1 MPVLKTPMRACMRIT
16 LALLLVAAS
25 AVASFAR
32 GPVSFAPLAAELQ
45 GAVVNIS
52 TTYIVNSNGRGFPF
66 PNVPE
71 SSPLREFFDKLQPQQ
86 TPENE
91 EPIESRSLGSGF
103 VIDEQGTIVTNYHVI
118 EGATE
123 VFVAFTDGTRVE
135 AEVVGADEKTDLA
148 VLRVNVGR
156 DLKHV
161 ELGDSET
168 ALVGDWVVAIGNP
181 FGLGGSLSAGIVSA
195 RNRDIRSGPYDNF
208 IQTDAAINQG
218 NSGGPLFNMD
228 GEVVGINTA
237 IISQSGG
244 SLGIGF
250 SIPINLA
257 KPVIEQLIEFGETRR
272 GWLGVEIQDVSEDIA
287 AGLGRPDTAGALVSR
302 VVQGSPSEGVI
313 EEGDLILEFDGK
325 AITKMRDLPRIV
337 AETEVGKSVAVEVLR
352 KGKATILEVT
362 LGRLEQVDPFMEVGD
377 LPPEEVPVNTGSLL
391 GLSVADFDDGWRERF
406 GIPADIDGAVVS
418 EVEVGS
424 DAEDK
429 GLRIGHTILE
439 VNQQVV
445 YSAGDVKN
453 IVGTAAE
460 AGREVILLKIADP
473 TGSRRFVAIRLNK

>member
-45 GAVVNIS
+45 GAVINIS

-86 TPENE
+86 PPENE

-302 VVQGSPSEGVI
+302 VVQGSPSDGVI

-325 AITKMRDLPRIV
+325 PITKMRDLPRIV

-352 KGKATILEVT
+352 KGKDTILEVT

-445 YSAGDVKN
+445 YSAVDVKN

>member
-86 TPENE
+86 PPENE

-287 AGLGRPDTAGALVSR
+287 AGLGRSDTAGALVSR

>member
-1 MPVLKTPMRACMRIT
+1 MPVLKTPMRACLRIT
-16 LALLLVAAS
+16 LALILVAAS
-25 AVASFAR
+25 AVASLAR
-32 GPVSFAPLAAELQ
+32 GPASFAPLAAELQ

-86 TPENE
+86 PPESD

-103 VIDEQGTIVTNYHVI
+103 VIDPNGTIVTNYHVI

-123 VFVAFTDGTRVE
+123 VFVAFVDGTRVE
-135 AEVVGADEKTDLA
+135 ARVIGADEKTDLA
-148 VLRVNVGR
+148 VLKVNVDR
-156 DLKHV
+156 SLKHV
-161 ELGDSET
+161 ELGDSDT

-218 NSGGPLFNMD
+218 NSGGPLFNMN

-287 AGLGRPDTAGALVSR
+287 AGLGRPDTAGALVSG
-302 VVQGSPSEGVI
+302 VVQGSPSDGVI
-313 EEGDLILEFDGK
+313 EEGDLILAFDGK
-325 AITKMRDLPRIV
+325 SISKMRDLPRIV
-337 AETEVGKSVAVEVLR
+337 AETEVGKKVKLGVLR
-352 KGKATILEVT
+352 RGQIVELEIT
-362 LGRLEQVDPFMEVGD
+362 LGRLEQVDPFMGIEN

-391 GLSVADFDDGWRERF
+391 GLSVADIDDGWRERF
-406 GIPADIDGAVVS
+406 GIPKNIDGAVVS

-439 VNQQVV
+439 VNQQLV
-445 YSAGDVKN
+445 YSALDVKN

>member
-1 MPVLKTPMRACMRIT
+1 MPVLKTPMRACLRIT
-16 LALLLVAAS
+16 LALVLVLAS
-25 AVASFAR
+25 ALATLAR

-52 TTYIVNSNGRGFPF
+52 TTHIISSSGRGFPF
-66 PNVPE
+66 PSVPE
-71 SSPLREFFDKLQPQQ
+71 SSPLREFFDKLQPKQ
-86 TPENE
+86 PLDSE

-103 VIDEQGTIVTNYHVI
+103 VIDPDGIIVTNFHVI

-123 VFVAFTDGTRVE
+123 IFVSFTDGTRVE
-135 AEVVGADEKTDLA
+135 ARVIGADEKTDLA
-148 VLRVNVGR
+148 VLRVDVDR
-156 DLKHV
+156 ALKHV
-161 ELGDSET
+161 ELGDSDK

-257 KPVIEQLIEFGETRR
+257 KPVINQLIEFGETRR
-272 GWLGVEIQDVSEDIA
+272 GWLGVEIQDVSDDIA
-287 AGLGRPDTAGALVSR
+287 ASLGRDNNAGALVST
-302 VVQGSPSEGVI
+302 VVPGAPSEGNI
-313 EEGDLILEFDGK
+313 EEGDLILSFDGK
-325 AITKMRDLPRIV
+325 PITKMRDLPRIV
-337 AETEVGKSVAVEVLR
+337 AETKVGKSVVVGVLR
-352 KGKATILEVT
+352 RGKNINLNIT
-362 LGRLEQVDPFMEVGD
+362 LGRLEQVDQFAEIED
-377 LPPEEVPVNTGSLL
+377 LPPEEIPANADSLL
-391 GLSVADFDDGWRERF
+391 GLTVSVLDDELRAQF
-406 GIPADIDGAVVS
+406 AILDAVDGVVVT
-418 EVEVGS
+418 EVEPGS
-424 DAEDK
+424 DADDK
-429 GLRIGHTILE
+429 GIRIGHTVVE
-439 VNQQVV
+439 VNQQTVFSV
-445 YSAGDVKN
+445 KDVET

-460 AGREVILLKIADP
+460 TGREVILLKLADP
-473 TGSRRFVAIRLNK
+473 SGARRFVAVRLNK

>member
-1 MPVLKTPMRACMRIT
+1 MPVLKTPMRACLRIT
-16 LALLLVAAS
+16 LALILVAAS
-25 AVASFAR
+25 AVASLAR

-71 SSPLREFFDKLQPQQ
+71 NSPLREFFDKLQPQQ
-86 TPENE
+86 PPESD

-103 VIDEQGTIVTNYHVI
+103 VIDPNGTIVTNYHVI

-123 VFVAFTDGTRVE
+123 VFVAFVDGTRVE
-135 AEVVGADEKTDLA
+135 ARVIGADEKTDLA
-148 VLRVNVGR
+148 VLKVNVDR
-156 DLKHV
+156 SLKHV
-161 ELGDSET
+161 ELGDSDK

-287 AGLGRPDTAGALVSR
+287 AGLGRPDTAGALVSG
-302 VVQGSPSEGVI
+302 VVQGSPSDGVI
-313 EEGDLILEFDGK
+313 EEGDLILAFDGK
-325 AITKMRDLPRIV
+325 SISKMRDLPRIV
-337 AETEVGKSVAVEVLR
+337 AETEVGKKVKLGVLR
-352 KGKATILEVT
+352 RGQIVELEIT
-362 LGRLEQVDPFMEVGD
+362 LGRLEQVDPFMGIEN

-391 GLSVADFDDGWRERF
+391 GLSVADIDDGWRERF
-406 GIPADIDGAVVS
+406 GIPKNIDGAVVS

-439 VNQQVV
+439 VNQQLV
-445 YSAGDVKN
+445 YSALDVKN

>member
-86 TPENE
+86 PPENE

-103 VIDEQGTIVTNYHVI
+103 VIDAQGTIVTNYHVI

-257 KPVIEQLIEFGETRR
+257 KPVIEQLTEFGETRR

-352 KGKATILEVT
+352 RGEATVLEVT

>member
-1 MPVLKTPMRACMRIT
+1 MPVLKTPMRACLRIT
-16 LALLLVAAS
+16 LALVLLVAS
-25 AVASFAR
+25 AVATFAR

-52 TTYIVNSNGRGFPF
+52 TTHIINSTGRGFPF
-66 PNVPE
+66 PSVPE
-71 SSPLREFFDKLQPQQ
+71 SSPLREFFEKLQPEQP
-86 TPENE
+86 PETD

-103 VIDEQGTIVTNYHVI
+103 VIDPDGVIVTNFHVI

-123 VFVAFTDGTRVE
+123 IFVAFTDGTRVE
-135 AEVVGADEKTDLA
+135 AKVVGADEKTDLA
-148 VLRVNVGR
+148 VLKVNVGR
-156 DLKHV
+156 KLNHV
-161 ELGDSET
+161 ELGDSDT

-257 KPVIEQLIEFGETRR
+257 KPVINQLVEFGETRR

-287 AGLGRPDTAGALVSR
+287 ASLGRSDTAGALVST
-302 VVQGSPSEGVI
+302 VVPGAPSFGVI
-313 EEGDLILEFDGK
+313 EEGDLILMFDGRP
-325 AITKMRDLPRIV
+325 INKMRDLPRIV
-337 AETEVGKSVAVEVLR
+337 AETEVGKAVIVGVLR
-352 KGKATILEVT
+352 RGENIELDIT
-362 LGRLEQVDPFMEVGD
+362 LGRLEQVDLFEEVED
-377 LPPEEVPVNTGSLL
+377 LPPEEIPDNTDTML
-391 GLSVADFDDGWRERF
+391 GLTVSVMDAELRAQFAIFDEVDG
-406 GIPADIDGAVVS
+406 VVVT
-418 EVEVGS
+418 EVERGS
-424 DAEDK
+424 DADDK
-429 GLRIGHTILE
+429 GVRVGHTVVE
-439 VNQQVV
+439 VNQQKVFSV
-445 YSAGDVKN
+445 KDVET

-460 AGREVILLKIADP
+460 TGREVILLKLADP
-473 TGSRRFVAIRLNK
+473 TGARRFVAIRLNK

>member
-86 TPENE
+86 PPENE

-352 KGKATILEVT
+352 KGKATVLEVT

>member
-86 TPENE
+86 PPENE

-302 VVQGSPSEGVI
+302 VVQGSPSDGVI

-325 AITKMRDLPRIV
+325 PITKMRDLPRIV
-337 AETEVGKSVAVEVLR
+337 AETEVGKTVAVEVLR
-352 KGKATILEVT
+352 KGKDTILEVT